1 MFQNYLADYFGL
13 FESDAQKIANWFQ
26 PETILKNDF
35 LVRKGSYCHKLVF
48 LKSGY
53 FRICDEYNGREI
65 TQWISSAND
74 FVTEIN
80 SFYFGIPSRWHIQ
93 AISDCECYT
102 ISQKDYQRM
111 GEEIA
116 NWNALETKFIA
127 KCFAVIENRV
137 FSFIAM
143 TAEERYEALFRYNK
157 GLFNNVPL
165 HYIASML
172 GMTPETLS
180 RIRRKT
186 TS

>member
-1 MFQNYLADYFGL
+1 MLQNYLASYFGL
-13 FESDAQKIANWFQ
+13 FESDAQKIVDWFH
-26 PETILKNDF
+26 PEPILKNDF
-35 LVRKGSYCHKLVF
+35 LVRKSSYCHKLVF

-53 FRICDEYNGREI
+53 FRIYDEYNDREI
-65 TQWISSAND
+65 TQWISSTND

-80 SFYFGIPSRWHIQ
+80 SFYFGVPSRWNIQ
-93 AISDCECYT
+93 AISDCECYV

-111 GEEIA
+111 GKAVA
-116 NWNALETKFIA
+116 NWNVLETKFIA

-157 GLFNNVPL
+157 ELFNNVPL